1 MKIYDFNYGIIYIN
15 STFNNTVSTLTD
27 LNGNTIGWFSS
38 GVLGF
43 KGPKKNTSLA
53 SQSISEKIS
62 YLALKK
68 NIKIIDV
75 YIKGISIGKETILRI
90 INNCGIYIRS
100 ITDITP
106 LPYNGCRKKKKRRV

>member
-1 MKIYDFNYGIIYIN
+1 MKKYNFLIGVIYIN
-15 STFNNTVSTLTD
+15 STFNNTISTLTD
-27 LNGNTIGWFSS
+27 KKGSTLAWVSS

-62 YLALKK
+62 LFALNKG
-68 NIKIIDV
+68 IKIVDI
-75 YIKGISIGKETILRI
+75 YIKGISIGKELIFRI
-90 INNCGIYIRS
+90 INNCGLYIRS

-106 LPYNGCRKKKKRRV
+106 LPHNGCRKKKKRRV

>member
-1 MKIYDFNYGIIYIN
+1 MKTYEPKYGIIYIN
-15 STFNNTVSTLTD
+15 STFNNTISTLTD
-27 LNGNTIGWFSS
+27 MKGNTIGWFSS

-43 KGPKKNTSLA
+43 KGPKKSTSLA

-62 YLALKK
+62 FLALNK
-68 NIKIIDV
+68 NIKIVDIYV
-75 YIKGISIGKETILRI
+75 KGIGIGKETILRI

-100 ITDITP
+100 ITDVTP

>member
-1 MKIYDFNYGIIYIN
+1 MKKYNNFQGIIYIY
-15 STFNNTVSTLTD
+15 STFNNTISTLTD
-27 LNGNTIGWFSS
+27 LNGNTISWISS

-62 YLALKK
+62 FFAINK
-68 NIKIIDV
+68 NIKIVDI
-75 YIKGISIGKETILRI
+75 YIKGISIGKEILLRI

-106 LPYNGCRKKKKRRV
+106 LPHNGCRKKKRRRV

>member
-1 MKIYDFNYGIIYIN
+1 MKIYNSMYGVIYIN
-15 STFNNTVSTLTD
+15 STFNNTISTLTD
-27 LNGNTIGWFSS
+27 NKGNTIGWYSS

-43 KGPKKNTSLA
+43 KGPKKSTSIA

-62 YLALKK
+62 FLAISK
-68 NIKIIDV
+68 NIKIVDI
-75 YIKGISIGKETILRI
+75 YIKGVGIGKETILRI

-106 LPYNGCRKKKKRRV
+106 LPYNGCRKKKRRRV